1 MVMDGT
7 WRGSGDLDMGNAGK
21 GETAWQNFKL
31 GRFDDFIPV
40 RKPEGNSSLES
51 KKRTSHESHLPRVLP
66 LQAPGS
72 HLRPRGQLL
81 GAQLPRSHSKLCR
94 AGLTAAPP
102 SAPEPWG
109 LGNTGVPASLF
120 S

>member
-1 MVMDGT
+1 MDGT
-7 WRGSGDLDMGNAGK
+7 WRGPGDLDTGNTGK
-21 GETAWQNFKL
+21 GETARKNFKL

-40 RKPEGNSSLES
+40 RKPVGNSSLES

-81 GAQLPRSHSKLCR
+81 GAQLPGSHSKLCR
-94 AGLTAAPP
+94 AGLIAAPP
-102 SAPEPWG
+102 SAPEPWR
-109 LGNTGVPASLF
+109 LANTGVPASLF